1 VIELSIPGARVAFSD
16 RRGGVSGGPYESLNL
31 GILTDDDQSN
41 VAENRRR
48 LASAIGSDP
57 VRVAMGWQVHGDEI
71 LEWNGPPEHGGF
83 AHVGADLPKVD
94 GHTTTVKGMPLMVLV
109 ADCLPVALAT
119 PERVVMLHCG
129 WRGLAAGI
137 LERGLDLFAEEPPR
151 AVLGPSIG
159 PCCYEVGEEV
169 LAEFADLQGVANGRM
184 LSLNMVAQQKLM
196 ARGVTKIDSFPLCTA
211 CRPDLF
217 FSHRRDDG
225 VTGRQ
230 SGLVWL
236 T

>member
-1 VIELSIPGARVAFSD
+1 MIELALPGAKVAFTD
-16 RRGGVSGGPYESLNL
+16 RTGGVSTGAYESLNL
-31 GILTDDDQSN
+31 GILTEDDQQN
-41 VAENRRR
+41 VTQNRAR
-48 LASAIGSDP
+48 LAGAIGCDAE
-57 VRVAMGWQVHGDEI
+57 RVAMGWQVHGADI
-71 LEWNGPPEHGGF
+71 LEWNGPPDHGGF
-83 AHVGADLPKVD
+83 AHAGAELPKVD
-94 GHTTTVKGMPLMVLV
+94 GHTTAAPGVPLMVLV
-109 ADCLPVALAT
+109 ADCLPVALVSESRAT
-119 PERVVMLHCG
+119 MLHCG

-137 LERGLDLFAEEPPR
+137 IERGLDLFPEPPR

-169 LAEFADLQGVANGRM
+169 LAEFGDLQGVARGRM
-184 LSLNMVAQQKLM
+184 LSLNAVAQQKLL
-196 ARGVTKIDSFPLCTA
+196 ARGVTKIDSFPLCTS

-230 SGLVWL
+230 AGLVWL

>member
-1 VIELSIPGARVAFSD
+1 MPGAKVAFSD
-16 RRGGVSGGPYESLNL
+16 RRGGVSDGPYESLNL
-31 GILTDDDQSN
+31 GILTDDEQSS
-41 VAENRRR
+41 VAENRLR
-48 LASAIGSDP
+48 LASAIGTDP
-57 VRVAMGWQVHGDEI
+57 ERVAMGWQVHGNEI
-71 LEWNGPPEHGGF
+71 LEWEGPPQNGGF

-94 GHTTTVKGMPLMVLV
+94 GHTTTTRGVPLMVLV
-109 ADCLPVALAT
+109 ADCLPVALVS
-119 PERVVMLHCG
+119 PERAVMLHCG

-137 LERGLDLFAEEPPR
+137 IERGLGLFREPPR

-169 LAEFADLQGVANGRM
+169 LAEFSNLTGVANGRM

-196 ARGVTKIDSFPLCTA
+196 AGGVTQIDSFPLCTS

-217 FSHRRDDG
+217 FSHRRDNG

-230 SGLVWL
+230 AGLVWL